1 MYVWS
6 KNPKQPDSAIEV
18 IRDDDTKLI
27 SLIDIN
33 LQAWVIG
40 MDGENYASWMQ
51 MVRRRGGVM
60 VVER

>member
-27 SLIDIN
+27 SLTDIN
-33 LQAWVIG
+33 LQAWPIG
-40 MDGENYASWMQ
+40 MDDENYAS
-51 MVRRRGGVM
+51 
-60 VVER
+60 